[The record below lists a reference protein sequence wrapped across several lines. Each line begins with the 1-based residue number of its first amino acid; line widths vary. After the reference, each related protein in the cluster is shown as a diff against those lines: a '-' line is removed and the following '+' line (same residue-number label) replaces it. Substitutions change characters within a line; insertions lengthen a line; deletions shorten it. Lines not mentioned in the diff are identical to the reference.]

1 LQIGTLYDKI
11 EPTDNDKKITII
23 VFAEKRHF
31 YSNNG
36 GKESWQEM

>member
-1 LQIGTLYDKI
+1 MGGSYGRI
-11 EPTDNDKKITII
+11 ETADNDKKITII
-23 VFAEKRHF
+23 VFAEKRNF